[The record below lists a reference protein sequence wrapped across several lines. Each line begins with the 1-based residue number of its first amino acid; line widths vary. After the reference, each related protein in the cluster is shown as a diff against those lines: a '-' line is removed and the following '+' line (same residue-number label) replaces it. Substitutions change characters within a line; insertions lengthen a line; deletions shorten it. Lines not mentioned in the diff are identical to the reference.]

1 MDITTKDKDP
11 AEYDKSRLFDKD
23 NLTYDDIYAYGL

>member
-11 AEYDKSRLFDKD
+11 AKLYDKD
-23 NLTYDDIYAYGL
+23 NLSYDDIYAYGL